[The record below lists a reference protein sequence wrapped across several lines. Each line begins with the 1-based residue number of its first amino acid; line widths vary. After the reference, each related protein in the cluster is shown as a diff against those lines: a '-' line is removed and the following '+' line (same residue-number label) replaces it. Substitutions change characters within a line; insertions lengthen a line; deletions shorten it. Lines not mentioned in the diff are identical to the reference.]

1 MFTCTAQYLWQF
13 TCTLYD
19 NMYTMHTVNTGR
31 GGGRGRGG
39 GERGGGERE
48 GKGER
53 GGGERGGGE
62 RGGGERGGRVR
73 GEREEEG
80 VHVHTE
86 NNTNIKT
93 LVTLINI
100 I

>member
-1 MFTCTAQYLWQF
+1 MFTRTAQYLWQF

-39 GERGGGERE
+39 GERGEE
-48 GKGER
+48 GER
-53 GGGERGGGE
+53 GEGERGE
-62 RGGGERGGRVR
+62 

>member
-1 MFTCTAQYLWQF
+1 MFTCTAQYPWQF

-39 GERGGGERE
+39 GERGEE
-48 GKGER
+48 GER
-53 GGGERGGGE
+53 GEGERGE
-62 RGGGERGGRVR
+62 